1 MTFLL
6 DTDTLILLL
15 RGTAVTRADT
25 PRKTAVKR
33 AAARILAKC
42 RERDSSGE
50 VIGLSAIS
58 AAELEYGL
66 RHSGRYA
73 EGAPVLRQVLAPF
86 RLCPFDAVDC
96 AYHYGII
103 RSSLEAKGQGI
114 GPLDTLIAAHALALG
129 AVLVTHNT
137 REFRRIQDLV
147 IEDWA

>member
-6 DTDTLILLL
+6 DTNTFILLL

-25 PRKTAVKR
+25 SRKTAAKR

-42 RERDSSGE
+42 RDRNSSGD

-73 EGAPVLRQVLAPF
+73 ESAPVLRQVLAPF
-86 RLCPFDAVDC
+86 RL
-96 AYHYGII
+96 
-103 RSSLEAKGQGI
+103 SLLMRLTVSITTELFGPASKQKGRG
-114 GPLDTLIAAHALALG
+114 
-129 AVLVTHNT
+129 LVHSTP
-137 REFRRIQDLV
+137 
-147 IEDWA
+147 